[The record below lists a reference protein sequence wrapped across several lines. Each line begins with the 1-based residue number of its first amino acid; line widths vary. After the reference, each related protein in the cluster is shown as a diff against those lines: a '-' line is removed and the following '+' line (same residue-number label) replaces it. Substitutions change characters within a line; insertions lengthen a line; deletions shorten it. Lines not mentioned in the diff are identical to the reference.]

1 MAVCNDAG
9 CTVLLEKDTTLEQM
23 LVELD
28 LKRELSIEN
37 AEAVD

>member
-23 LVELD
+23 RVLLLANVVE
-28 LKRELSIEN
+28 K
-37 AEAVD
+37 